1 MTVNRSPDSPGTGW
15 GASRLVVENSEDR
28 RQATIRVLGEVDIS
42 TVDTFSDALRTAL
55 HDSAL
60 QLSVDLSGITFFGVA
75 GLRALLRLRQEAESM
90 ATDLILVAPPHC
102 VRNLMDITGTA
113 VQFRLLDAEPLRPAG
128 VPTYR
133 AVHI

>member
-1 MTVNRSPDSPGTGW
+1 MIENNSAEHPEADWGT
-15 GASRLVVENSEDR
+15 SRLVVENSGDQ
-28 RQATIRVLGEVDIS
+28 RQSTVRVLGEVDIS
-42 TVDTFSDALRTAL
+42 TVDIFADALRAAL
-55 HDSAL
+55 YNSSL

-75 GLRALLRLRQEAESM
+75 GLRALLRLREEAESL
-90 ATDLILVAPPHC
+90 ATDLILIAPPHC

-113 VQFRLLDAEPLRPAG
+113 VQFRLLDARPLRPAD